1 MGGRVISCLLA
12 NSLNERLLEAA
23 GMEETVPQAAKR
35 KMNNAEWHQVQYAE
49 ISTGPPP
56 HSVKKP

>member
-1 MGGRVISCLLA
+1 M
-12 NSLNERLLEAA
+12 
-23 GMEETVPQAAKR
+23 PQAAKR
-35 KMNNAEWHQVQYAE
+35 KMKNAEGHQEQYAE